1 MKLRERHLRALL
13 SLYLTAVYLFGV
25 VTSGAWSD
33 DYAALLD
40 PSAVGLHAL
49 RDSRPVYG
57 LSISVLFSAFDSINE
72 LPFLRFFGLLGLILL
87 NNEIWIRL
95 REYPKHR
102 TFMIICTFG
111 LTLPSFQ
118 FAAHWAIAFVM
129 SWATFLGLLGLR
141 MFSNKNLKLRGFG
154 LLVLIISLLTY
165 PLVVF
170 FIFAVVFVEAL
181 LSKDTA
187 NKFLGRFAQPS
198 LYLLIG
204 APASY
209 LVSAVTIKLNGT
221 SSNAR
226 VELVSFENVPEK
238 ITWFFTR
245 PWALSFRPF
254 LISSPSVIDI
264 MMFVTIFFVLIL
276 TLLVFYY
283 HSLVRGIFV
292 FCIFNLVIV
301 VSVLPL
307 LVVSQNQID
316 VRFLGANTWLVL
328 VTLLFLLSNFISKK
342 ALIAGPKMISFGGIL
357 LLVFGFWSIND
368 RYVSFIQPTFVSNQN
383 FIESELAKCVTS
395 YSDMKIDIIRRSTPW
410 EGRPLLGFYSQTTD
424 LESEWVPEG
433 AVSMYFDS
441 IGIDLNRKPNLV
453 TQSQKEGVC
462 QLILDR
468 YRVLP

>member
-1 MKLRERHLRALL
+1 MKLRERHLRSLL
-13 SLYLTAVYLFGV
+13 SLYLTVVYLFGI

-49 RDSRPVYG
+49 RDSRPISG
-57 LSISVLFSAFDSINE
+57 FSISVLFSVFDSINQ

-102 TFMIICTFG
+102 IFMIISTFG

-141 MFSNKNLKLRGFG
+141 LFSNKNLKLRGFG
-154 LLVLIISLLTY
+154 LLILIISLLTY

-170 FIFAVVFVEAL
+170 FIFPVVFVEGL
-181 LSKDTA
+181 MSKDTA
-187 NKFLGRFAQPS
+187 NKFLGRFAQPF
-198 LYLLIG
+198 LYLSIG
-204 APASY
+204 TPASY
-209 LVSAVTIKLNGT
+209 LVSIVIIKLNGT

-254 LISSPSVIDI
+254 LISSPSVIE
-264 MMFVTIFFVLIL
+264 MVMFVTIFFFLIL
-276 TLLVFYY
+276 TLMVFYY
-283 HSLVRGIFV
+283 RSLVRGILV
-292 FCIFNLVIV
+292 FCIFNFVII

-307 LVVSQNQID
+307 LIVSQNQID

-328 VTLLFLLSNFISKK
+328 VTLLFLFSNFISEKTLR
-342 ALIAGPKMISFGGIL
+342 AVPKLISFGGIL
-357 LLVFGFWSIND
+357 LLVFGFWSVND
-368 RYVSFIQPTFVSNQN
+368 RYVSFIQPTFLGNQN
-383 FIESELAKCVTS
+383 FIESELVKCVTP
-395 YSDMKIDIIRRSTPW
+395 YPDMKIDIIRRSTFW
-410 EGRPLLGFYSQTTD
+410 EGRQLLGFYSQTTD
-424 LESEWVPEG
+424 LESDWVPEG
-433 AVSMYFDS
+433 AVSMYLDS
-441 IGIDLNRKPNLV
+441 IGIGLNRKPNLV
-453 TQSQKEGVC
+453 TKSEKEGVC
-462 QLILDR
+462 QVILDR